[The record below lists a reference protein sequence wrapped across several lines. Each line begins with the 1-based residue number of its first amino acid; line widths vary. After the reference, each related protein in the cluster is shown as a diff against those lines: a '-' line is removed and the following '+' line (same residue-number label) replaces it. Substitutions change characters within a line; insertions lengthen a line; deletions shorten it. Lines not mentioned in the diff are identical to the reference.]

1 MEKKQIY
8 IGLAVIVV
16 VIIAGVAIF
25 WSQGGQAAPAADPVT
40 SAELKTLRVGYLPN
54 NGGTLI
60 FVAQEKGF
68 FREQGLNVELSSF
81 TNSAEGVNAIISKKL
96 DTGGFGVAP
105 LVFIAKGADLTVYG
119 GQMGAGAGIIVKPEN
134 AQLYNDLSDYKGKT
148 VATVR
153 MSSGD
158 INFRGALLDAG
169 FDLKKDITIQELE
182 SAAAVT
188 EAVKSGKVDV
198 GLTWTPYMEIAK
210 KQNLPVVLY
219 TDDYFPKHPCCRI
232 SALTET
238 LEKDRDTYVK
248 YEKALIKAYHYS
260 KTNPE
265 ETVDAVLKYV
275 QTDRDVLTEAIN
287 SPHFYISPDPNTKGI
302 LHTYDLL
309 TRIKYVDTTTVDV
322 NDHINTSIYKE
333 ALDELIRENPN
344 ETFYQEL
351 KAEFATL
358 NPS

>member
-8 IGLAVIVV
+8 ICLAVIVV
-16 VIIAGVAIF
+16 VIIAGIVIF
-25 WSQGGQAAPAADPVT
+25 GPLGGQAAPVADPAT
-40 SAELKTLRVGYLPN
+40 PTELKTLRVGYLPN
-54 NGGTLI
+54 NGATLI

-81 TNSAEGVNAIISKKL
+81 TNSAEGVNAIVSGKL
-96 DTGGFGVAP
+96 DTGGFGIAP
-105 LVFIAKGADLTVYG
+105 LVYIAKGVDLTVYG

-148 VATVR
+148 IATVR

-158 INFRGALLDAG
+158 INFRGAFQDAG

-188 EAVKSGKVDV
+188 EAVKSGKVDA
-198 GLTWTPYMEIAK
+198 GLSWTPYMEIAK
-210 KQNLPVVLY
+210 EQNLPVVLY

-260 KTNPE
+260 KTNPD

-275 QTDRDVLTEAIN
+275 QINRSTLADAIN
-287 SPHFYISPDPNTKGI
+287 SPHFYISPDPNTQGI
-302 LHTYDLL
+302 QHTYDLL
-309 TRIKYVDTTTVDV
+309 TRIEYVDTTTVDV
-322 NDHINTSIYKE
+322 NDHIDTSIYKE
-333 ALDELIRENPN
+333 ALDELVRENPSVK
-344 ETFYQEL
+344 FYQEL